1 MLLAARSTL
10 GTDLLLLDTVN
21 LLLLVDLLGLAMMIL
36 IHMKDWRRLNPVIAP
51 NCLLLEGN
59 RLMKHNPASW
69 AAGIHHVRI
78 RLCHNQLCILVAFK
92 GICR

>member
-1 MLLAARSTL
+1 MLLATRGTL

-21 LLLLVDLLGLAMMIL
+21 LLLVHLLGLAMMIL

-51 NCLLLEGN
+51 DCLLLEGN
-59 RLMKHNPASW
+59 RLMKHNPSSW
-69 AAGIHHVRI
+69 AAGIHHMRI

-92 GICR
+92 GVCR